1 MTDPRPLLVP
11 IDDFGLDAEALAFL
25 VETAA
30 QLGRPLQVLL
40 LESPRLYAV
49 ADLPFTREITLF
61 GAGER
66 DLERN
71 LLRRHGGRA
80 RSDARERLAE
90 LAALRRVA
98 LAFELREGERLG
110 CVLRHDPGVD
120 SWLPRRP
127 TAAAAREVRPPALGI
142 VLAGVPGDSAAVA
155 AANMLAARS
164 GRRDLYVHSNQP
176 WPPQALAGLATP
188 GLKLHRLPTTALD
201 PPALL
206 RLLRR
211 LRNELLIM
219 PRELLLTLDP
229 LALEQAMDRAAGQLL
244 IVDGGEAAARAP

>member
-1 MTDPRPLLVP
+1 MTDSRPLLVP

-40 LESPRLYAV
+40 LESPRLYGV

-61 GAGER
+61 GDGER
-66 DLERN
+66 NLQRE

-80 RSDARERLAE
+80 RSAARERLAE

-98 LAFELREGERLG
+98 LEFEVSEGERLG
-110 CVLRHDPGVD
+110 CVLRHGPGVD

-127 TAAAAREVRPPALGI
+127 AAAAARGVRAPALGI
-142 VLAGVPGDSAAVA
+142 VLAGAAGDSAAVA
-155 AANMLAARS
+155 AANLLAAR
-164 GRRDLYVHSNQP
+164 GGHRDLYVHSNQP
-176 WPPQALAGLATP
+176 WPPAALADLAAP
-188 GLKLHRLPTTALD
+188 GLHLHRLPTTALD

-219 PRELLLTLDP
+219 PRELLLDLDP

-244 IVDGGEAAARAP
+244 LVDGVEAPPAAP